1 MAERDFGQVEA
12 AYDEQRGSSNP
23 VNKPFIITVV
33 ATVFA
38 MICFAVGFYMGE
50 QHGVELSK
58 SNKQEDLVVKL
69 QKQQKEL
76 EALKE
81 DAKKWKAQEANTSQ
95 VGELTF
101 YNELPEQSINPE
113 PLDGKPIDRQVSG
126 IKAPHN
132 SAFLDKL
139 EAELSKKDK
148 HAAENTAQT
157 IEQAI
162 SAHMQTTSRTF
173 RIQVASFRADKE
185 AQALRTKLQNIGVP
199 ADVQRVDI
207 QQKGVYYRVYTKS
220 YMKEQDA
227 IQAKELIHKKL
238 KMVGIMVENG

>member
-12 AYDEQRGSSNP
+12 AYDEQRGGSNP
-23 VNKPFIITVV
+23 ANKPLIITVV

-38 MICFAVGFYMGE
+38 MICFAMGFYMGE

-81 DAKKWKAQEANTSQ
+81 DAKKWQAQEANTSQ

-101 YNELPEQSINPE
+101 YNELPDQSINPE
-113 PLDGKPIDRQVSG
+113 PLDGKPVDAASG
-126 IKAPHN
+126 VNAPHN

-139 EAELSKKDK
+139 EAELSKKNK
-148 HAAENTAQT
+148 HAAENTDQT

-173 RIQVASFRADKE
+173 RIQVASFRAEKE
-185 AQALRTKLQNIGVP
+185 AQALRAKLQNIGVP
-199 ADVQRVDI
+199 ADVQRVDL
-207 QQKGVYYRVYTKS
+207 QQKGVYYRVYSKS

-227 IQAKELIHKKL
+227 IQAKELIHRKL
-238 KMVGIMVENG
+238 KVVGIMVQNG